1 MTASRQETYYHVYRN
16 RQSWLYH
23 LGYMRLSK
31 VLGILDALERRG
43 VELEGKRVFDYG
55 FGAGTFF
62 RHCPKTALL
71 FGVELDALH
80 VERVA
85 RSLRAKKYPHVE
97 LRAIDELGWRDHPLL
112 RGRYNVVVASHV
124 LEHVKAPVELLK
136 CLIDCVEPGGCLVAV
151 LPINERVV
159 HDSHEWVVD
168 ARLVQEW
175 SSGSGAEIVDSFEF
189 DPFTYWAL
197 PVFEKRSRCGR
208 VAAQG
213 LSLFLGL
220 CAAGI
225 GRRGW
230 LRLGGWFARMTGARP
245 GQAVFVM
252 QPVLE
257 KD

>member
-23 LGYMRLSK
+23 LAYMRLAK
-31 VLGILDALERRG
+31 VLGVLHALERQG
-43 VELEGKRVFDYG
+43 VDLQGKRVFDYG

-62 RHCPKTALL
+62 RHCPRTALL

-85 RSLRAKKYPHVE
+85 RSLRAKKYPHVD
-97 LRAIDELGWRDHPLL
+97 LRAIDEAGWRDHALL
-112 RGRYNVVVASHV
+112 VGRYNVVVASHV

-136 CLIDCVEPGGCLVAV
+136 RLTDCVEPGGCLVAV
-151 LPINERVV
+151 LPINERVG

-168 ARLVQEW
+168 TRLVQDW
-175 SSGSGAEIVDSFEF
+175 AAAAGVEIIDAFEF
-189 DPFTYWAL
+189 DPFTYCAL

-213 LSLFLGL
+213 LSLFLGF
-220 CAAGI
+220 CAAAI

-230 LRLGGWFARMTGARP
+230 LKLGGLVARSTGAKP
-245 GQAVFVM
+245 GQAVFTM
-252 QPVLE
+252 QPVRE
-257 KD
+257 KN